1 MGGANADEIQQRC
14 IAVALD
20 LPRRCPA
27 IAGMYWWKWFPE
39 LPSREEENYRLQ
51 TPAIKALI
59 AKHWKCRRFARSK
72 GMQRPRWPPYT
83 LRPNFFSSSPNEIWI
98 IVGRPCGQQ

>member
-1 MGGANADEIQQRC
+1 MGGANADEIQRRC

-20 LPRRCPA
+20 LPWRCPA
-27 IAGMYWWKWFPE
+27 IAGMYWWKWFPD

-59 AKHWKCRRFARSK
+59 VKHWKDAPSAVRTR
-72 GMQRPRWPPYT
+72 
-83 LRPNFFSSSPNEIWI
+83 
-98 IVGRPCGQQ
+98 